1 MSKPQDDIAATLAGS
16 PVYMAPEIHLQKGNY
31 NLKADIFSLGIMLW
45 EMWYGE
51 DAADHIS
58 QALSNIGCHPR
69 DLGLRYKK
77 GLRPEMYHRYKPDV
91 EWYNIITQCWD
102 LTPEKRPEANQVRT
116 FFDDFLRMNK
126 PRK

>member
-1 MSKPQDDIAATLAGS
+1 
-16 PVYMAPEIHLQKGNY
+16 MAPEIHLQKGNY